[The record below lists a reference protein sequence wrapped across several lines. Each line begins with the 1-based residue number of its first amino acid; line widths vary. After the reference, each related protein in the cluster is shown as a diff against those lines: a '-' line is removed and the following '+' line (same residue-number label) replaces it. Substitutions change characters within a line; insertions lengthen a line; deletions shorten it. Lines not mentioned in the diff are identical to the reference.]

1 MIRRILDVDK
11 FIEKLNAVYHDS
23 MTELSIMPLGIENW
37 MSQVAQYIDT
47 DNAPTMVCYIAKTG
61 YMQVKLSKNGVEK
74 KPLVHR
80 LVALTFLPN
89 SLQLPQVNHIDGDKT
104 NNNVTNLEWCTGSD
118 NQLHS
123 RRILNRVCGMKR
135 KPVICLEN
143 GKIYESVSHAARE
156 LKLYPKNIAKVCKGK
171 YGKTG
176 GMHFKYVE

>member
-1 MIRRILDVDK
+1 MEEVWRPIPDYEGYYEASNMGRIRSVDRYVKNYWGSTTFLKSRI
-11 FIEKLNAVYHDS
+11 
-23 MTELSIMPLGIENW
+23 
-37 MSQVAQYIDT
+37 
-47 DNAPTMVCYIAKTG
+47 MVCYIAKTG

-89 SLQLPQVNHIDGDKT
+89 PLQLPQVNHIDGDKT